1 MNHRIKLGIICA
13 ALVVNAM
20 PAFAA
25 DAPPA
30 PQPVPF
36 ALSAGD
42 VTDWASVGPVF
53 DRCIVAASL
62 RGDVSDCRSMSMFLT
77 GFAARVAAA
86 KVAVPPATASGD
98 APKTSPT
105 WTKPDA
111 TGK

>member
-1 MNHRIKLGIICA
+1 MRLSII
-13 ALVVNAM
+13 V
-20 PAFAA
+20 PAILLASSVSATAA

-42 VTDWASVGPVF
+42 VIDWASVGPVF

-62 RGDVSDCRSMSMFLT
+62 RGDVSDCRSMSVFLT

-86 KVAVPPATASGD
+86 KAAVPPATASGD